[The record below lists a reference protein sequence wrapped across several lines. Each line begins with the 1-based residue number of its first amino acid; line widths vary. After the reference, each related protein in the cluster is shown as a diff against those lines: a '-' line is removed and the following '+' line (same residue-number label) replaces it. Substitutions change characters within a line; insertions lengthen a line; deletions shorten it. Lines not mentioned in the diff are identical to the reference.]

1 MAYIKVYYNLLERLK
16 PYSDAEIG
24 RLLRGLLE
32 YASSGIQPDFK
43 GNERFIWPTLQ
54 EMVDN
59 DAQAYAD
66 KCAQMSQNGSKGGRP
81 RKAKGFSENQTVTEK
96 AKGFSENQTVTR
108 IKNKEYITPPTPP
121 QGETPDGGGASRYID
136 EHIRGMTPGNW
147 EELRS
152 YLDDGLTMELV
163 QHAVDEAAAQGKRNW
178 AYVRGILNRYLTE
191 GVTTVE
197 QSKGA
202 DQKPKKTRLETYCVV
217 VNGEVVERTREVTA

>member
-1 MAYIKVYYNLLERLK
+1 MAMAYIKVYYNLLERLK

-81 RKAKGFSENQTVTEK
+81 KKAKGFSENQMVSEK
-96 AKGFSENQTVTR
+96 AKGFHLVEQHVYR
-108 IKNKEYITPPTPP
+108 PP
-121 QGETPDGGGASRYID
+121 GASLQSLQKNHYGLLKD
-136 EHIRGMTPGNW
+136 GVCIRHSHT
-147 EELRS
+147 
-152 YLDDGLTMELV
+152 
-163 QHAVDEAAAQGKRNW
+163 
-178 AYVRGILNRYLTE
+178 
-191 GVTTVE
+191 
-197 QSKGA
+197 
-202 DQKPKKTRLETYCVV
+202 
-217 VNGEVVERTREVTA
+217 